1 MWKYS
6 VAAAAIA
13 MIAVVNAQSTI
24 NTPPPPPPSFPPVI
38 VEGIRIDGRRVL
50 CTGTQCADVLRDMQM
65 AVMAEPLPYE
75 ATLPDTDPTVDGE
88 AFCENLAD
96 ARPSGCS
103 ASNPPPSPGI
113 TVPGKQPWQANGCGT
128 GGFANLFADVIL
140 TLASSNYYS
149 GNLDAPYPG
158 VGFRGACDGHD
169 QCWAMAGE
177 REACD
182 RSFQRSMES
191 ACDQLGEANARG
203 ACYGFAGLYRGAV
216 SSTNA
221 SDAAYQ
227 NSIKARACALW
238 ANDMRENGCED

>member
-1 MWKYS
+1 MRRARS
-6 VAAAAIA
+6 IHPRHRPRA
-13 MIAVVNAQSTI
+13 S
-24 NTPPPPPPSFPPVI
+24 PPVI